1 MREVESSRTIKE
13 RARAALSKPSSLG
26 EDLDLGKYTSSTE
39 DLPYQG
45 DPSQLSEEQRGQ
57 MAQAGIILDDRSQ
70 RSGTIIQMDNSVI
83 HSLAGQDGLELMAT
97 SQALRKY
104 DWILDYWWRAVA
116 VDSDKYT
123 AHAELNQNDGYFIRA
138 LPHAKVIYPVQ
149 ACLYLAKKD
158 LAQNVH
164 NIVIAEEDSEL
175 HIITGCTTAREQ
187 ESGLHLGISEFY
199 IKPGAK
205 LTFTM
210 IHNWGE
216 NVYVR
221 PRTGIRVEEDGVF
234 LSNYISLKGVK
245 SVQTFPTATLAG
257 PNALARFN
265 SVIVAPEGSDID
277 TGAKVILKA
286 PGSRSEIISRTISF
300 GGRVVAR
307 GHLVGLAA
315 NIKAHL
321 ECQGLILAERG
332 VIHAIPELEAHVADV
347 DMSHEAAV
355 GRIAQEEIEYLM
367 ARGLDEEEATSTI
380 VRGFLD
386 VRINGLPPE
395 LNKELQEVV
404 EECHKGM

>member
-1 MREVESSRTIKE
+1 MNYSENHYDTND
-13 RARAALSKPSSLG
+13 LSD
-26 EDLDLGKYTSSTE
+26 EDLLETFTPASEIEGPKDIGEFEEEELQRLKQTGIDLTGLDREGTFIQTNCSVQKCDCESPGVEMLPVTEALKKY
-39 DLPYQG
+39 
-45 DPSQLSEEQRGQ
+45 
-57 MAQAGIILDDRSQ
+57 
-70 RSGTIIQMDNSVI
+70 
-83 HSLAGQDGLELMAT
+83 DGL
-97 SQALRKY
+97 K
-104 DWILDYWWRAVA
+104 DYWWKLVP
-116 VDSDKYT
+116 
-123 AHAELNQNDGYFIRA
+123 AEKDAFTREADQELDNGYFIRA
-138 LPHAKVIYPVQ
+138 LPGEKVIYPLQ
-149 ACLYLAKKD
+149 TCLYIRNENV
-158 LAQNVH
+158 AQRIH
-164 NIVIAEEDSEL
+164 NIVVAEEGSEL
-175 HIITGCTTAREQ
+175 HIITGCSTHPHLT
-187 ESGLHLGISEFY
+187 SGLHIGISEFY
-199 IKPGAK
+199 VKKGAK

-321 ECQGLILAERG
+321 ECQGLILAEHG

-355 GRIAQEEIEYLM
+355 GRIAKEEIEYLM

-404 EECHKGM
+404 KECHKGM

>member
-1 MREVESSRTIKE
+1 MNYSENHYDTKD
-13 RARAALSKPSSLG
+13 LSD
-26 EDLDLGKYTSSTE
+26 EDLLKTFTPASEIEGPKDIGEFEEEELERLKQTGIDLTGLDRAGTFIQTNCSVQKCDCESPGVEMLPITEALKKY
-39 DLPYQG
+39 
-45 DPSQLSEEQRGQ
+45 
-57 MAQAGIILDDRSQ
+57 
-70 RSGTIIQMDNSVI
+70 
-83 HSLAGQDGLELMAT
+83 DGL
-97 SQALRKY
+97 K
-104 DWILDYWWRAVA
+104 DYWWKLVP
-116 VDSDKYT
+116 
-123 AHAELNQNDGYFIRA
+123 AEKDAFTREADQELDNGYFIQA
-138 LPHAKVIYPVQ
+138 LPGEKVIYPLQ
-149 ACLYLAKKD
+149 TCLYIRNENV
-158 LAQNVH
+158 AQRVH
-164 NIVIAEEDSEL
+164 NIVIAEEGSEL
-175 HIITGCTTAREQ
+175 HIITGCSTHPHLT
-187 ESGLHLGISEFY
+187 SGLHIGISEFY
-199 IKPGAK
+199 VKKGAK

-307 GHLVGLAA
+307 GHLIGLAA

-321 ECQGLILAERG
+321 ECQGLILAEHG

-404 EECHKGM
+404 KECHKGM

>member
-1 MREVESSRTIKE
+1 MNYSENYYDTKDLSDEDLLETFTPASEVEGPKDIGEFEEEELE
-13 RARAALSKPSSLG
+13 RLKQTGIDLTTPDRIGTFIQTNCNVLKCDCGAQGIELFPITEALK
-26 EDLDLGKYTSSTE
+26 KY
-39 DLPYQG
+39 
-45 DPSQLSEEQRGQ
+45 
-57 MAQAGIILDDRSQ
+57 
-70 RSGTIIQMDNSVI
+70 
-83 HSLAGQDGLELMAT
+83 DGL
-97 SQALRKY
+97 K
-104 DWILDYWWRAVA
+104 DYWWKLVP
-116 VDSDKYT
+116 
-123 AHAELNQNDGYFIRA
+123 AEKDAFTREADQKLDNGYFIRV
-138 LPHAKVIYPVQ
+138 LPGEKVIYPLQ
-149 ACLYLAKKD
+149 ACLYIRNENV
-158 LAQNVH
+158 AQRIH
-164 NIVIAEEDSEL
+164 NIVIAEEGSEL
-175 HIITGCTTAREQ
+175 HIITGCSTHPHLT
-187 ESGLHLGISEFY
+187 SGLHIGISEFY
-199 IKPGAK
+199 VKKGAK

-245 SVQTFPTATLAG
+245 SVQNFPTATLSG

-277 TGAKVILKA
+277 TGARVILKA

-300 GGRVVAR
+300 GGRIVAR

-321 ECQGLILAERG
+321 ECQGLILAEHG

-367 ARGLDEEEATSTI
+367 ARGLSEEEATSTI

>member
-1 MREVESSRTIKE
+1 MNYSENHYDTKDLSDEDLLETFTPASEVEGPKDIGEFEEEELE
-13 RARAALSKPSSLG
+13 RLKQTGIDLTGLDRAGTFIQTNCSVQKCDCETQGVEMLPVTEALK
-26 EDLDLGKYTSSTE
+26 KY
-39 DLPYQG
+39 
-45 DPSQLSEEQRGQ
+45 
-57 MAQAGIILDDRSQ
+57 
-70 RSGTIIQMDNSVI
+70 
-83 HSLAGQDGLELMAT
+83 DGL
-97 SQALRKY
+97 K
-104 DWILDYWWRAVA
+104 DYWWKLVP
-116 VDSDKYT
+116 
-123 AHAELNQNDGYFIRA
+123 AEKDAFTREADQELDNGYFIRA
-138 LPHAKVIYPVQ
+138 LPGEKVIYPLQ
-149 ACLYLAKKD
+149 TCLYMRNENI
-158 LAQNVH
+158 AQRVH
-164 NIVIAEEDSEL
+164 NIVIAEEGSEL
-175 HIITGCTTAREQ
+175 HIITGCSTHPHLT
-187 ESGLHLGISEFY
+187 SGLHIGISEFY
-199 IKPGAK
+199 VKKGAK

-321 ECQGLILAERG
+321 ECQGLILAEHG

-404 EECHKGM
+404 KECHKGM

>member
-1 MREVESSRTIKE
+1 MNYSEHHYNTKDLSDEDLLKTFTPASEVEGPKDIGEFEEEELERLKQTGIDLTSPNRTGTFIQTNCSVQKCDCGSPGIE
-13 RARAALSKPSSLG
+13 LLPITEALK
-26 EDLDLGKYTSSTE
+26 KY
-39 DLPYQG
+39 
-45 DPSQLSEEQRGQ
+45 
-57 MAQAGIILDDRSQ
+57 
-70 RSGTIIQMDNSVI
+70 
-83 HSLAGQDGLELMAT
+83 DGL
-97 SQALRKY
+97 K
-104 DWILDYWWRAVA
+104 DYWWKLISAEK
-116 VDSDKYT
+116 DSFTREADK
-123 AHAELNQNDGYFIRA
+123 ELDNGYFIRV
-138 LPHAKVIYPVQ
+138 LSGEKVIYPLQ
-149 ACLYLAKKD
+149 TCLYIRNENI
-158 LAQNVH
+158 AQRVH
-164 NIVIAEEDSEL
+164 NIVIAEEGSDL
-175 HIITGCTTAREQ
+175 HIITGCSTHPHLT
-187 ESGLHLGISEFY
+187 SGLHIGISEFY
-199 IKPGAK
+199 VKKGAK

-221 PRTGIRVEEDGVF
+221 PRTGIWVEEDGVF

-307 GHLVGLAA
+307 GHLIGLAA

-321 ECQGLILAERG
+321 ECQGLILAEHG

-386 VRINGLPPE
+386 VKINGLPPE
-395 LNKELQEVV
+395 LNKELQKVV
-404 EECHKGM
+404 EECHRGM

>member
-1 MREVESSRTIKE
+1 MNYSEHHYNTKDLSDEDLLKTFTPASEVEGPKDIGEFEEEELERLKQTGIDLTSPNRTGTFIQTNCSVQKCDCGSPGIE
-13 RARAALSKPSSLG
+13 LLPITEALK
-26 EDLDLGKYTSSTE
+26 KY
-39 DLPYQG
+39 
-45 DPSQLSEEQRGQ
+45 
-57 MAQAGIILDDRSQ
+57 
-70 RSGTIIQMDNSVI
+70 
-83 HSLAGQDGLELMAT
+83 DGL
-97 SQALRKY
+97 K
-104 DWILDYWWRAVA
+104 DYWWKLISAEK
-116 VDSDKYT
+116 DSFTREADQ
-123 AHAELNQNDGYFIRA
+123 ELDNGYFIRA
-138 LPHAKVIYPVQ
+138 LPGEKVIYPLQ
-149 ACLYLAKKD
+149 ACLYIRNENV
-158 LAQNVH
+158 AQRIH
-164 NIVIAEEDSEL
+164 NIVVAEEGSEL
-175 HIITGCTTAREQ
+175 HIITGCSTHPRLT
-187 ESGLHLGISEFY
+187 SGLHIGISEFY
-199 IKPGAK
+199 VKKGAK

-257 PNALARFN
+257 PNAMARFN

-307 GHLVGLAA
+307 GHLIGLAA

-321 ECQGLILAERG
+321 ECQGLILAEHG

-386 VRINGLPPE
+386 VKINGLPPE
-395 LNKELQEVV
+395 LNKELQKVV
-404 EECHKGM
+404 EECHRGM

>member
-1 MREVESSRTIKE
+1 
-13 RARAALSKPSSLG
+13 
-26 EDLDLGKYTSSTE
+26 
-39 DLPYQG
+39 
-45 DPSQLSEEQRGQ
+45 
-57 MAQAGIILDDRSQ
+57 
-70 RSGTIIQMDNSVI
+70 
-83 HSLAGQDGLELMAT
+83 
-97 SQALRKY
+97 
-104 DWILDYWWRAVA
+104 
-116 VDSDKYT
+116 
-123 AHAELNQNDGYFIRA
+123 
-138 LPHAKVIYPVQ
+138 
-149 ACLYLAKKD
+149 
-158 LAQNVH
+158 
-164 NIVIAEEDSEL
+164 
-175 HIITGCTTAREQ
+175 
-187 ESGLHLGISEFY
+187 
-199 IKPGAK
+199 
-205 LTFTM
+205 M

-245 SVQTFPTATLAG
+245 SVQNFPTATLSG
-257 PNALARFN
+257 LNALARFN

-277 TGAKVILKA
+277 TGARVILKA

-300 GGRVVAR
+300 GGRIVAR

-321 ECQGLILAERG
+321 ECQGLILAEHG

-367 ARGLDEEEATSTI
+367 ARGLSEEEATSTI

-404 EECHKGM
+404 GECHKGM

>member
-1 MREVESSRTIKE
+1 MNYSEHHYDTKD
-13 RARAALSKPSSLG
+13 LSD
-26 EDLDLGKYTSSTE
+26 EDLLKTFTPASEIEGPKDIGEFEKEELERLRQTGIDLTTPDRTGTFIQTNCSVQKCDCGSPGVELLPITEALKKY
-39 DLPYQG
+39 
-45 DPSQLSEEQRGQ
+45 
-57 MAQAGIILDDRSQ
+57 
-70 RSGTIIQMDNSVI
+70 N
-83 HSLAGQDGLELMAT
+83 GLN
-97 SQALRKY
+97 
-104 DWILDYWWRAVA
+104 DYWWKLI
-116 VDSDKYT
+116 S
-123 AHAELNQNDGYFIRA
+123 AEKEPFTREADHGLDNGYFIRA
-138 LPHAKVIYPVQ
+138 LPGEKVIYPLQ
-149 ACLYLAKKD
+149 ACLYIRNENV
-158 LAQNVH
+158 AQRVH
-164 NIVIAEEDSEL
+164 NIVIAEEGSEI
-175 HIITGCTTAREQ
+175 HIITGCSTHPHLT
-187 ESGLHLGISEFY
+187 SGLHIGISEFY
-199 IKPGAK
+199 VKKGAK

-300 GGRVVAR
+300 GGRIVAR
-307 GHLVGLAA
+307 GHLIGLAA

-321 ECQGLILAERG
+321 ECQGLILAEHG

-367 ARGLDEEEATSTI
+367 ARGLNEEEATSTI

-395 LNKELQEVV
+395 LNKELQKVV

>member
-1 MREVESSRTIKE
+1 MNYSEHHYNTKDLSDEDLLKTFTPASEVEGPKDIGEFEEEELERLKQTGIDLTSPNRTGTFIQTNCSVQKCDCGSPGIE
-13 RARAALSKPSSLG
+13 LLPITEALK
-26 EDLDLGKYTSSTE
+26 KY
-39 DLPYQG
+39 
-45 DPSQLSEEQRGQ
+45 
-57 MAQAGIILDDRSQ
+57 
-70 RSGTIIQMDNSVI
+70 
-83 HSLAGQDGLELMAT
+83 DGL
-97 SQALRKY
+97 K
-104 DWILDYWWRAVA
+104 DYWWKLISAEK
-116 VDSDKYT
+116 DSFTREADK
-123 AHAELNQNDGYFIRA
+123 ELDNGYFIRV
-138 LPHAKVIYPVQ
+138 LSGEKVIYPLQ
-149 ACLYLAKKD
+149 TCLYIRNENI
-158 LAQNVH
+158 AQRVH
-164 NIVIAEEDSEL
+164 NIVIAEEGSDL
-175 HIITGCTTAREQ
+175 HIITGCSTHPHLT
-187 ESGLHLGISEFY
+187 SGLHIGISEFY
-199 IKPGAK
+199 VKKGAK

-257 PNALARFN
+257 PNAMARFN

-307 GHLVGLAA
+307 GHLIGLAA

-321 ECQGLILAERG
+321 ECQGLILAEHG

-386 VRINGLPPE
+386 VKINGLPPE
-395 LNKELQEVV
+395 LNKELQKVV
-404 EECHKGM
+404 EECHRGM

>member
-1 MREVESSRTIKE
+1 MNYSENHYDTKD
-13 RARAALSKPSSLG
+13 LSD
-26 EDLDLGKYTSSTE
+26 EDLLETFTPASEIEGPKDIGEFEEEEIERLKQTGIDLTGLDRAGTFIQTNCSVQKCDCETQGVEMLPVTEALKKY
-39 DLPYQG
+39 
-45 DPSQLSEEQRGQ
+45 
-57 MAQAGIILDDRSQ
+57 
-70 RSGTIIQMDNSVI
+70 
-83 HSLAGQDGLELMAT
+83 DGL
-97 SQALRKY
+97 K
-104 DWILDYWWRAVA
+104 DYWWKLVP
-116 VDSDKYT
+116 
-123 AHAELNQNDGYFIRA
+123 AEKDAFTREADQELDNGYFIRA
-138 LPHAKVIYPVQ
+138 LPGEKVIYPLQ
-149 ACLYLAKKD
+149 TCLYMRNENI
-158 LAQNVH
+158 AQRIH
-164 NIVIAEEDSEL
+164 NIVIAEEGSEL
-175 HIITGCTTAREQ
+175 HIITGCSTHPHLT
-187 ESGLHLGISEFY
+187 SGLHIGISEFY
-199 IKPGAK
+199 VKKGAK

-321 ECQGLILAERG
+321 ECQGLILAEHG

-404 EECHKGM
+404 KECHKGM